1 MLLSYYFANQTNV
14 GEAEIDAYL
23 QNTSTTRGLPLRRL
37 LDMERS

>member
-1 MLLSYYFANQTNV
+1 MLSSNNFANQTNV

-23 QNTSTTRGLPLRRL
+23 QNTSTTRDTFRRL